1 MSGLFFL
8 ESSSIRENLYFCSNN
23 KFEIMKA
30 YVFPGQGA
38 QYIGMGK
45 NLFDNSSAAKDLFL
59 LANEILGFNITD
71 IMFNGTDEQLKETKV
86 TQPAIF
92 LHSTILA
99 KTLGDSF
106 QPKMV
111 AGHSLGEFSALV
123 ASNVLS
129 FEDGLKLVSQRAL
142 AMQKACEIQPSTMAA
157 ILGLEDKIVEDI
169 CASISNEIVVA
180 ANYNCPGQLVISGS
194 VPGIERACELLT
206 EAGAKRAMILQVGGA
221 FHSPLMEP
229 AREELAAAIKATAFS
244 NGICPI
250 YQNVTASAVTDASE
264 IQKNLVA
271 QLTAPVRW
279 TQTME
284 QMIQDGCSE
293 VIEVGPG
300 KVLQGLFK
308 KIDRQF
314 PTSSAELI

>member
-1 MSGLFFL
+1 
-8 ESSSIRENLYFCSNN
+8 
-23 KFEIMKA
+23 MKA

-38 QYIGMGK
+38 QFIGMGK
-45 NLFDNSSAAKDLFL
+45 ELFDNSSEAKELFL
-59 LANEILGFNITD
+59 KANDILGFNITD
-71 IMFNGTDEQLKETKV
+71 IMFSGTDEQLKETKV

-123 ASNVLS
+123 ANNVLS

-157 ILGLEDKIVEDI
+157 ILGLEDKVVEDI
-169 CASISNEIVVA
+169 CKSVSTEIVVA

-194 VPGIERACELLT
+194 VPGIEKACELLT

-229 AREELAAAIKATAFS
+229 AREELAAAIEATTFS
-244 NGICPI
+244 AGICPI
-250 YQNVTASAVTDASE
+250 YQNVTANAVSDAQE

-284 QMIQDGCSE
+284 QMIQDGCTE